1 MTPEEM
7 GARIGG
13 AFASAPESLGT
24 LTLCRLM
31 VGDLPKGTIDG
42 MAMIGLLVTYQDDL
56 DGGGDLVAELTQ
68 HLRKLALGHTG
79 VKA

>member
-7 GARIGG
+7 GTRIGE
-13 AFASAPESLGT
+13 AFAAAPESLGT
-24 LTLCRLM
+24 LTLYRLM
-31 VGDLPKGTIDG
+31 IGDLPKGTVDG

-68 HLRKLALGHTG
+68 QLRKMALGHTG
-79 VKA
+79 VMA

>member
-7 GARIGG
+7 GARIGQAFAAVPESVG
-13 AFASAPESLGT
+13 AFT
-24 LTLCRLM
+24 LYRLM

-42 MAMIGLLVTYQDDL
+42 LAMIGLLLTYQDDL

-68 HLRKLALGHTG
+68 QLRKMAIGHTG